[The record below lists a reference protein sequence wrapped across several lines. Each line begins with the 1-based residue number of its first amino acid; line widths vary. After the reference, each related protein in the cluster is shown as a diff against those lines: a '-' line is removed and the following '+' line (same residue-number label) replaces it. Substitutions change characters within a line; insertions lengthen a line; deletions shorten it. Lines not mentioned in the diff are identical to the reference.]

1 MVGVACKPQ
10 HVCRGPGMTLS
21 RQFSPPTFICAC
33 QGQNWCCQ
41 TCMENAFPGFL
52 DPGILFVYH
61 CLTQRQEDLYL
72 GMYLKRKQHGVVW
85 L

>member
-1 MVGVACKPQ
+1 M
-10 HVCRGPGMTLS
+10 
-21 RQFSPPTFICAC
+21 
-33 QGQNWCCQ
+33 
-41 TCMENAFPGFL
+41 CMENAFPGFL